1 MRAKTE
7 KASICGGCGLNNE
20 EGGHGRSERREE
32 GRIGGRVEKKDMMS
46 MWLLYTDR
54 PGYASRLLLVN
65 IDHVSELWALQ
76 LTGNTSVYSAQG
88 RLQKVP
94 CRRRLF

>member
-1 MRAKTE
+1 
-7 KASICGGCGLNNE
+7 
-20 EGGHGRSERREE
+20 
-32 GRIGGRVEKKDMMS
+32 